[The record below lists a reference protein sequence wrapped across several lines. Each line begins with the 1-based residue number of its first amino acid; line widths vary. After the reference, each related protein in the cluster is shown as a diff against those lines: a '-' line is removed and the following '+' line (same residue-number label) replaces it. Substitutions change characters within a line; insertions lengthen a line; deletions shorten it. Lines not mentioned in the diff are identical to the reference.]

1 MGKSEIMM
9 LVAVLGG
16 CFILLVC
23 MMVAL
28 IKRHGSGIRKG
39 RKKPATKDL
48 GYNPAQVSGAAAA
61 CAIGSLICGLLV
73 AMTPFTRK

>member
-1 MGKSEIMM
+1 MGKSESMM

-39 RKKPATKDL
+39 SKKPATKDL
-48 GYNPAQVSGAAAA
+48 GYNPAQVSGAAAT
-61 CAIGSLICGLLV
+61 CAIGGLICGLVL
-73 AMTPFTRK
+73 AMTPFSRK